1 MIFLSQWCLSFR
13 KILALRKIVNAK
25 KLLQVFAIFFN
36 AFSIIRRQFRT
47 SLIAHPCGTKG
58 APLPNATIQENHGNK

>member
-25 KLLQVFAIFFN
+25 KLLQVFAIFFYT
-36 AFSIIRRQFRT
+36 FSIIRRQFRT
-47 SLIAHPCGTKG
+47 SLIAHPFGTKG
-58 APLPNATIQENHGNK
+58 APLPNAF